1 MGEDAI
7 EVTLPF
13 DGAGEFGGEQ
23 NSALCGCTDE
33 LAANFDSDAEYDS
46 GDCFYDV
53 LGCGDPVA
61 CNYEADVTLDD
72 GSCDYQ
78 SCVVLGCTD
87 SEADNYDLNATED
100 DGLCD
105 YLGCTDLEAL
115 NPDLGANVDDGSC
128 EYPAP
133 SFQGLEVV
141 QVSEG
146 VPEEGQRTFRVYA
159 RFANPLDQVTAVYG
173 DEDAPMSLHV
183 GTTLHQ
189 APNGSAFAPDLP
201 LSPLDQ
207 ELEVDSWFTLGSDQ
221 PGGTMLNVVGMSSAL
236 SDFESGASGS
246 QQPIWRDVVC
256 APGHGRGRVP

>member
-1 MGEDAI
+1 M
-7 EVTLPF
+7 
-13 DGAGEFGGEQ
+13 
-23 NSALCGCTDE
+23 
-33 LAANFDSDAEYDS
+33 
-46 GDCFYDV
+46 
-53 LGCGDPVA
+53 A

-87 SEADNYDLNATED
+87 SEADNYDPNATED

-173 DEDAPMSLHV
+173 DEDAPMSMHV

-236 SDFESGASGS
+236 SDFESGASWEVNSPSGCGLCS
-246 QQPIWRDVVC
+246 LTWKRPRSLTRMTTTD
-256 APGHGRGRVP
+256 GHVSWTLNLQYAAQDGTFLPTNSLRWPFLRI